1 MDMKQVITMIKS
13 PTVFINDKD
22 SSLIYPLILHII
34 NILLVMIFIGS
45 GLDVFTIAGYGLIGV
60 TLLNLLMIII
70 NVSYNEVPF
79 SDYIKSTKQWFKL
92 AAFMNLFATF
102 LILITDL
109 MYAGRGEFVYGI
121 TLGVILLIV
130 IFYLNQQPLYLIMNN
145 QNKKMEKSGFL
156 FLIIISILLTVI
168 IAILI
173 LMQYTIFINDFVSVS
188 YGGEW

>member
-70 NVSYNEVPF
+70 NASYNEVPF

-109 MYAGRGEFVYGI
+109 MYAGRGELVYGI

-156 FLIIISILLTVI
+156 FLFVISITLTVL
-168 IAILI
+168 IAVLGLI
-173 LMQYTIFINDFVSVS
+173 QYGTFLDGISRTR
-188 YGGEW
+188 YGSDW